1 MLNLVDVHAHLS
13 DDLIL
18 NNLNEYRK
26 EYLNNNVKIVI
37 DSGCELKI
45 VKQCHKN
52 AEAFSEV
59 YFTAG
64 LHPQNAKMIEDIE
77 EIAKFSNHK
86 KCVAMGEI
94 GLDYH
99 YEPFDK
105 ELQKQ
110 AFIKQLE
117 LANFYNVPVVI
128 HSRDACLDTVTILQ
142 QNKHLL
148 KNGFLMH
155 CYSESLETAKI
166 LLKLGAYFSFGGS
179 LTFKN
184 SKRIEVLKNLP
195 LDRVLI
201 ETDCPFLTPVPFRGQ
216 INSPKNVSIIYD
228 FICDNLGFDKTV
240 FASAVYNNA
249 LNLFTK
255 IKDNV

>member
-1 MLNLVDVHAHLS
+1 MLKLVDVHAHLS
-13 DDLIL
+13 DDLVLSNIEEYR
-18 NNLNEYRK
+18 NEY
-26 EYLNNNVKIVI
+26 LSAGVKIVI

-45 VKQCHKN
+45 VKQCKIN
-52 AEAFSEV
+52 ADEYSEV

-64 LHPQNAKMIEDIE
+64 LHPQNAKMFDDIE
-77 EIAKFSNHK
+77 EIAKFSNCE

-99 YEPFDK
+99 YEPYDK

-117 LANFYNVPVVI
+117 LADFYNVPVVI

-195 LDRVLI
+195 LDRVLV

-216 INSPKNVSIIYD
+216 VNSPKNVAVIYD
-228 FICDNLGFDKTV
+228 FISNSLGLDKQVLADTV
-240 FASAVYNNA
+240 YQNT
-249 LNLFTK
+249 LNLFKK
-255 IKDNV
+255 IK